1 MQGHQECADHQR
13 PRRYRKKAEML
24 MLFAHLKRILKF
36 DRLRLLGLSGAED
49 EFLMAAYPAM
59 VTLVLVHSSPPRI
72 PTQAQRW

>member
-1 MQGHQECADHQR
+1 
-13 PRRYRKKAEML
+13 ML

-59 VTLVLVHSSPPRI
+59 VTLVHSSPPRI